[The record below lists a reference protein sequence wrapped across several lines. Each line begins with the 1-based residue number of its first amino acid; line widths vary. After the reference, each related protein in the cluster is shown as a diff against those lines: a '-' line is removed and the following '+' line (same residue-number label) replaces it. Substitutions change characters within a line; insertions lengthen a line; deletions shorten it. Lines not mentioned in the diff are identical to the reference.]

1 MKAVAIIDIGSN
13 SVRLMFWAD
22 GKTIFKR
29 LCTTRLGEGI
39 ATSPF
44 LKEEAIERTVT
55 AVACFYRQA
64 LESGAHSVY
73 AFATAAVRSAENG
86 GEFCARIKERCG
98 LTVDVVSG
106 DEEAHLALD
115 GVLGDSDGGILD
127 IGGASTEVCL
137 REQGR
142 TVYAQSFPVG
152 AVRLH
157 DACKEDG
164 ERLLSVIHH
173 ALEGLD
179 GEREYRNLYA
189 VGGTATTVAAI
200 LLQMDVYDAKKIQD
214 YRMKT
219 DDVRILSD
227 RLLSMTVEQR
237 RALKGLDEKRA
248 DIIAGGALLL
258 YCAMKKMNLTEITLS
273 DRDNLEGYLIRRRL
287 G

>member
-1 MKAVAIIDIGSN
+1 M
-13 SVRLMFWAD
+13 
-22 GKTIFKR
+22 
-29 LCTTRLGEGI
+29 
-39 ATSPF
+39 
-44 LKEEAIERTVT
+44 
-55 AVACFYRQA
+55 
-64 LESGAHSVY
+64 
-73 AFATAAVRSAENG
+73 
-86 GEFCARIKERCG
+86 
-98 LTVDVVSG
+98 
-106 DEEAHLALD
+106 
-115 GVLGDSDGGILD
+115 
-127 IGGASTEVCL
+127 
-137 REQGR
+137 
-142 TVYAQSFPVG
+142 
-152 AVRLH
+152 
-157 DACKEDG
+157 
-164 ERLLSVIHH
+164 SVIHH
-173 ALEGLD
+173 ALEELD